1 MDISST
7 AIQGALM
14 TKKTFQNDTPANSQQ
29 NQANSAENL
38 LNPIQIY
45 NEWLKNHKKKN
56 ASAQGDDA
64 EVSMNE
70 DGTCSLN
77 FKDTQDEEDYL
88 RYLAE
93 RVDGTVRVNGEVIA
107 KLQGGKLIDPTTNK
121 EFAPGAYAARME
133 EIKAQHK
140 SESTQTSPL
149 KQEESIPS
157 MGMPDDSTYNFSE
170 TLNDLNDLDFHTLNH
185 KEQNHEEATTAAVN
199 SL

>member
-1 MDISST
+1 
-7 AIQGALM
+7 M
-14 TKKTFQNDTPANSQQ
+14 TKKTFQKNNSANSQL
-29 NQANSAENL
+29 NQATSSENL

-70 DGTCSLN
+70 DGTWSLN
-77 FKDTQDEEDYL
+77 FKDSQDEEDYL

-93 RVDGTVRVNGEVIA
+93 RMDGAVRVNGEVIA
-107 KLQGGKLIDPTTNK
+107 KLEGGKLIDPTTNK

-140 SESTQTSPL
+140 NEPTQASPL
-149 KQEESIPS
+149 KKEESVPS
-157 MGMPDDSTYNFSE
+157 MGMPDDSTYNFAE
-170 TLNDLNDLDFHTLNH
+170 TLNDLNDLNFHTSNH
-185 KEQNHEEATTAAVN
+185 KEQKHEEASTAAVN